1 MPDYERELDKYEKS
15 VEEHVKKV
23 SQQLDEELVNIN
35 RKYKDKIEL
44 MKKMELD
51 NKRIGEENER
61 TRQKMEIKKKVS

>member
-1 MPDYERELDKYEKS
+1 
-15 VEEHVKKV
+15 
-23 SQQLDEELVNIN
+23 
-35 RKYKDKIEL
+35 